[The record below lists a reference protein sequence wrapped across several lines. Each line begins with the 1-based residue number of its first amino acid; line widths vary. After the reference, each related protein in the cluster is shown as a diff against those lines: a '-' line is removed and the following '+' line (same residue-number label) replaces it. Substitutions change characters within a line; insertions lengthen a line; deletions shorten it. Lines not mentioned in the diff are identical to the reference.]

1 VLLKALRGVGCVSL
15 GACAQ
20 ILPAATSVQLNSST
34 QIRTRRAGPVGHRAL
49 STADGGLAAAA
60 APISADAISGAIA
73 IHEPVQQL
81 NGMEPMGMIPSE
93 P

>member
-73 IHEPVQQL
+73 IIQQL